1 MRQLLEKVHSC
12 EEGHMGA
19 ALASLLAIAATV
31 VLAIGLTGSSDA
43 VRVAG
48 AVLMGLAV
56 LVSVNAPHEWLKRVY
71 KRLDRISPEDPD
83 AKLEGM
89 KIEF

>member
-1 MRQLLEKVHSC
+1 MDWLKQFHAR
-12 EEGHMGA
+12 EEGHAGA
-19 ALASLLAIAATV
+19 ALASLLAVAGTV
-31 VLAIGLTGSSDA
+31 VLAIGLTGGTDA

-83 AKLEGM
+83 ARLEGM